1 MNAIRRGASAL
12 ARASVRRTPSYP
24 ASLLAKDIVNR
35 LTQSGVPLS
44 AYDLATE
51 LSVDGR
57 RMFVVSIYRALARL
71 CLDRVIERVEM
82 TSRYRIKDVDR
93 AVLMTCTECG
103 QTFAIPAGA
112 EHEALEHA
120 LTGAGFVTS
129 KLALEAAGTCLAC
142 RDDQGC
148 NLLKTA

>member
-1 MNAIRRGASAL
+1 MNAIRRGGSAL
-12 ARASVRRTPSYP
+12 ARASSRRTPSYP
-24 ASLLAKDIVNR
+24 ASLLVSDIIDR

-44 AYDLATE
+44 AYDLAGQ

-71 CLDRVIERVEM
+71 CRERVIERVEM

-103 QTFAIPAGA
+103 QTFAMPASVQ
-112 EHEALEHA
+112 HEALETVLA
-120 LTGAGFVTS
+120 GAGFATS

-142 RDDQGC
+142 RDDQGRG
-148 NLLKTA
+148 